1 MKETVSCAAVLVQK
15 NVRPCYHVVTE
26 KIQPS
31 AELQRYT
38 AVASWCY
45 SSDTSHNEACTAV
58 QMNTNRTKHG
68 IIMDTTGVQQ
78 SLLRALQ
85 ANLRTPSIVHSV
97 VLLTFPASQ
106 TYIQIKKNSFSSRFS
121 LDTGRIAVLHS
132 CELIITQCKHLRGQ
146 QPQTY
151 LELHGFS
158 VPSGDISR
166 WTIGNHPRSLTNP
179 T

>member
-45 SSDTSHNEACTAV
+45 SSDTSHNEACNAV

-68 IIMDTTGVQQ
+68 IIMDTAGVQQ